1 MNITKLHLNP
11 HKRGARKLLGSP
23 EAMHA
28 AVQAGFAP
36 TIDPGRVLWR
46 VDDQHD
52 NPPVLY
58 VVSAVAPEFGHIE
71 EQAGWPSQAPAES
84 RDYRPLIR
92 RLREG
97 QVWAFRLAANPV
109 HRGRLADGTQKIL
122 GHVTADQQ
130 LTWLLERQD
139 RLGLALASENGEPTA
154 RVVGRRILTFR
165 RQSSRVT
172 VSTVTYE
179 GTGVVTD
186 PESLRAVL
194 TQGIGRA
201 KAYGCG
207 LMTLAVP

>member
-1 MNITKLHLNP
+1 MNITRVHINP

-28 AVQAGFAP
+28 AVLAGFAP
-36 TIDPGRVLWR
+36 TVDPGRVLWR
-46 VDDQHD
+46 IDDHRD
-52 NPPVLY
+52 GPPLLY
-58 VVSAVAPEFGHIE
+58 VVSAVAPDLDHIE
-71 EQAGWPSQAPAES
+71 EQAGWPGQAAAET
-84 RDYRPLIR
+84 RDYEPLIR
-92 RLREG
+92 RLVRG
-97 QVWAFRLAANPV
+97 QIWAFRLTANPV
-109 HRGRLADGTQKIL
+109 HRGRLADGTQKIM

-130 LTWLLERQD
+130 LSWLLDRQE
-139 RLGLALASENGEPTA
+139 RLGLGLTSDDGEPTT
-154 RVVGRRILTFR
+154 RVVGRRVLTFT

-186 PESLRAVL
+186 AESLRAVL

-207 LMTLAVP
+207 LMTLAAP